1 MELNTMI
8 SEDYAAV
15 VVALNQVSK
24 HATCI
29 EKTLSLYVAKP
40 WLAPFAKLDMPNM
53 QRLAKEYLVHCT
65 MMHSVSTARATGD
78 WSDVT
83 YEGFA
88 WLVKTF
94 DEYYNYSD
102 DPAVW
107 RNGQSHELAIKACKL
122 AHPEYLGMSRTIPP
136 EEVITPNPVGD
147 FWKALEVAM
156 PTEIWSM
163 LFNVPVNQVD
173 AVLELRLT
181 LDAFDVSTKHLK
193 TRAKVRFIHT
203 KNTNNKTPVLALS
216 TQQKRWVEIIL
227 SNLDVINALPE
238 RVTCQL
244 KHIGVSTVDVPE
256 GGSFI
261 KKSALTWVRNYDTAW
276 ALIL

>member
-1 MELNTMI
+1 MELTKMI
-8 SEDYAAV
+8 SDDYAAT

-29 EKTLSLYVAKP
+29 ERAISLYVAKP
-40 WLAPFAKLDMPNM
+40 WLAPFAKLDMPTM
-53 QRLAKEYLVHCT
+53 LHLAKEYLVHCT
-65 MMHSVSTARATGD
+65 MMNSVSTAKATGD
-78 WSDVT
+78 WSEVT
-83 YEGFA
+83 YEGYA

-94 DEYYNYSD
+94 DEYYRYSED
-102 DPAVW
+102 STVY
-107 RNGQSHELAIKACKL
+107 RNGELTEMGIRACRL
-122 AHPEYLGMSRTIPP
+122 AHPEYVELAKVKSLDEI
-136 EEVITPNPVGD
+136 ITPNPVGD

-156 PTEIWSM
+156 PTDIWSM
-163 LFNVPVNQVD
+163 LFDLPVHQVD

-181 LDAFDVSTKHLK
+181 LDAFDASTKQLK

-216 TQQKRWVEIIL
+216 AQQKRWVEIIL
-227 SNLDVINALPE
+227 SHLDVINTLPD

-244 KHIGVSTVDVPE
+244 KHIGLSTVDVPE